1 MLGIAL
7 SPYHAKVPKFD
18 PRVVLTSWTNRRV
31 RLAHAGYLGHMF
43 EMFTMRS
50 WIVVAAAASYSATL
64 LFLEAQDLGKL
75 TAFAA
80 TGISAISCVAAGFF
94 ADRWGKARIA
104 IVAMVISGTSAVL
117 AALTFGGPAWLTFAI
132 VLIWGLSVAPDS
144 AQFSALVADAAP
156 AEQVGSLITF

>member
-1 MLGIAL
+1 L
-7 SPYHAKVPKFD
+7 S
-18 PRVVLTSWTNRRV
+18 LRRQPHTA
-31 RLAHAGYLGHMF
+31 RICSF
-43 EMFTMRS
+43 
-50 WIVVAAAASYSATL
+50 W
-64 LFLEAQDLGKL
+64 EAQDLGKL